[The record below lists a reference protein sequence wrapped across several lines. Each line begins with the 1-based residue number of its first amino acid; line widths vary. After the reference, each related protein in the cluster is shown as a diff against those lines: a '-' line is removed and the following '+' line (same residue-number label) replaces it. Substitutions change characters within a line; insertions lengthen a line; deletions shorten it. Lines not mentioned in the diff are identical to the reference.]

1 VVARYVHRESTRA
14 DGPFVALNCAALPEH
29 LLESELFGY
38 ERGAFTGAAQAK
50 PGTIERAAGGVL
62 FLDEIAEMSLA
73 AQAKLLRVLQ
83 EKEFQRLGGT
93 RVIASDAR
101 VVAATNRDLRTAIE
115 RGTFREDL
123 YYRLS
128 VFEIRLPPLRE
139 RPEDILPL
147 SDAFL
152 VDLARGFARPPA
164 GVSREAREQLLAY
177 RWPGNVRELRNVLE
191 RAAILCE
198 GGLIGAEHLTLPT
211 PRTVRPETGDPS
223 GTAAQGIPPP
233 METDSSSAAGSDL
246 MSAERVLVEKA
257 MKDARFNKSKAARA
271 LGLTRTQLYVR
282 LRRHGLE

>member
-1 VVARYVHRESTRA
+1 
-14 DGPFVALNCAALPEH
+14 
-29 LLESELFGY
+29 
-38 ERGAFTGAAQAK
+38 
-50 PGTIERAAGGVL
+50 
-62 FLDEIAEMSLA
+62 
-73 AQAKLLRVLQ
+73 
-83 EKEFQRLGGT
+83 
-93 RVIASDAR
+93 

-139 RPEDILPL
+139 RPDDILPL

-152 VDLARGFARPPA
+152 ADLARGFARPPA
-164 GVSREAREQLLAY
+164 GVSHEAREQLLAY
-177 RWPGNVRELRNVLE
+177 AWPGNVRELRNVLE

-198 GGLIGAEHLTLPT
+198 GGLIGAEHLTLPA
-211 PRTVRPETGDPS
+211 RRAARPETGDPV
-223 GTAAQGIPPP
+223 GTAALGAAAP
-233 METDSSSAAGSDL
+233 METAPSSGSGSDL